1 MPRLNSSMPSIP
13 PREGVP
19 AALACPHCGRQAM
32 RRWRKALIGPVGV
45 LGCLAC
51 GRPVSIHWL
60 WLASW
65 IPLLG
70 GWLLASRGDDPR
82 LVVFFL
88 LAGLVVA
95 TAVNYW
101 LVPLVPRKPV
111 PRRE

>member
-1 MPRLNSSMPSIP
+1 
-13 PREGVP
+13 
-19 AALACPHCGRQAM
+19 
-32 RRWRKALIGPVGV
+32 
-45 LGCLAC
+45 
-51 GRPVSIHWL
+51 L

-70 GWLLASRGDDPR
+70 ACLLASRGDDPR